1 MKRHA
6 ELQVHTRKP
15 RATEDMQME
24 KITAT
29 WHTGAF

>member
-15 RATEDMQME
+15 GAKDMQME